1 MGKIVLNETQYNRLK
16 NILIENAID
25 RSLLNEQTDDFSY
38 TIPQEYVRFTNAN
51 DITAN
56 YLKIFKGAKFI
67 PDSKGNL
74 VAKTKIQ
81 FTTVIDGIVQSSY
94 NDSDDADDAREQKL
108 YTYDTNLKYNCK
120 EGKMITDKA
129 PGQKYYADT
138 NDSKNV
144 VEKLN
149 GLCRKSK
156 SQKSS
161 YGAESV
167 GGGKSYSQKKNYVL
181 KSDKGTSLKIPEGT
195 GYSFKEGKNGASF
208 RLPGNKFGWFGCLSK
223 TFQVDGVKYK
233 DEKGALANNIS
244 KAICGSTKPPKE
256 ETITKREVVYKG
268 GGGSE
273 NYDTS
278 EFDLY
283 I

>member
-1 MGKIVLNETQYNRLK
+1 MGNIILTESQYSRIK
-16 NILIENAID
+16 NTLIENVID
-25 RSLLNEQTDDFSY
+25 KSLLNEQTDDFSY

-94 NDSDDADDAREQKL
+94 NDGDDADDAREQKL

-149 GLCRKSK
+149 GLCRKPK

-161 YGAESV
+161 YGTEAV
-167 GGGKSYSQKKNYVL
+167 GGGLGYTQKYDQPITSQGGKKM
-181 KSDKGTSLKIPEGT
+181 TIPKGT
-195 GYSFKEGKNGASF
+195 GYVPKKDGAGASF
-208 RLPGNKFGWFGCLSK
+208 RLGNDFGWFDCKTKNFVINKLKYTSDILSK
-223 TFQVDGVKYK
+223 TLSAKLCKSETPAPNVVG
-233 DEKGALANNIS
+233 GGGGTNTS
-244 KAICGSTKPPKE
+244 GS
-256 ETITKREVVYKG
+256 KG
-268 GGGSE
+268 GGSSTALPP
-273 NYDTS
+273 DI
-278 EFDLY
+278 DLY

>member
-1 MGKIVLNETQYNRLK
+1 MGNIILTENQYSRIK

-25 RSLLNEQTDDFSY
+25 KSLLNEQTDNFSY

-94 NDSDDADDAREQKL
+94 NDGDDADDAKEQKL

-149 GLCRKSK
+149 GLCRKPK
-156 SQKSS
+156 SQKRNI
-161 YGAESV
+161 GTEAV
-167 GGGKSYSQKKNYVL
+167 GGGLGYTQKYDQPITSQDGTKMTIP
-181 KSDKGTSLKIPEGT
+181 KGTGFVPKKDGT
-195 GYSFKEGKNGASF
+195 GASF
-208 RLPGNKFGWFGCLSK
+208 KLGNDFGWFDCNTKNFVINKVKYTSDTLSK
-223 TFQVDGVKYK
+223 TLSAKLCKSETPAPNVVG
-233 DEKGALANNIS
+233 GGGGTNTP
-244 KAICGSTKPPKE
+244 GS
-256 ETITKREVVYKG
+256 KG
-268 GGGSE
+268 GGSSTALPP
-273 NYDTS
+273 DI
-278 EFDLY
+278 DLY